1 MQGLDSLETD
11 SSLIGIEVFSGMHR
25 LSTEFRN
32 LVGDF
37 ETFEIHDTSDENIL
51 LKRGILN
58 LFRKLLRVIKDGIV
72 WFGVPC
78 QSWIILS
85 RSWTERSI
93 LIPES
98 PERRFTTQKQWQYLE
113 THNKI
118 ADTVAMF
125 IRTCKAFCIN
135 FVIEQPMSSLLFHY
149 SSIEEQVRGL
159 SRVTFCMDDFCGK
172 TPKPLALVGD
182 APLLTTFK
190 KVVQLRKGIG
200 RANDRLTVRKTGT
213 TGSSNFTG
221 QRQKLKESSGYTYS
235 FGVAIASC
243 FMGLT
248 EEQVVSQMR
257 GLGVA

>member
-1 MQGLDSLETD
+1 ME
-11 SSLIGIEVFSGMHR
+11 
-25 LSTEFRN
+25 
-32 LVGDF
+32 
-37 ETFEIHDTSDENIL
+37 
-51 LKRGILN
+51 
-58 LFRKLLRVIKDGIV
+58 
-72 WFGVPC
+72 
-78 QSWIILS
+78 
-85 RSWTERSI
+85 
-93 LIPES
+93 
-98 PERRFTTQKQWQYLE
+98 
-113 THNKI
+113 
-118 ADTVAMF
+118 
-125 IRTCKAFCIN
+125 
-135 FVIEQPMSSLLFHY
+135 
-149 SSIEEQVRGL
+149 
-159 SRVTFCMDDFCGK
+159 DFCGK

-221 QRQKLKESSGYTYS
+221 QRHKLKESSGYTYS